1 VFEGVPG
8 GVPLAGEEPSRTKKP
23 VTRVASILLCRPE
36 TGQPTKLRTAKMY
49 FSRKARKKTGTA
61 TPMSETTTL
70 ALSKKD
76 ARRRAAR

>member
-1 VFEGVPG
+1 
-8 GVPLAGEEPSRTKKP
+8 
-23 VTRVASILLCRPE
+23 
-36 TGQPTKLRTAKMY
+36 MY